1 MLYTANQLIQTSQ
14 RKNNQKSDTY
24 IEDFT
29 IKIYNK
35 GKHRKQVK
43 DMSLKDLDGYILGI
57 EEEVEVSELY
67 ESVYLTGFN
76 DVKNIL
82 IKRSRNSHK
91 GTYGKVGFVS
101 GSKGMAGACVLNL
114 NAALRCGSGLVKAFI
129 PDDIYTVVESMSLEA
144 ITCTYDVNDS
154 LFEKLQK
161 EIVDYS
167 DVVATGSGCTNINYY
182 TAILNYL
189 LKNCTQPLIID
200 AEGINRLNLNNLNN
214 LRVHSE
220 TIVLTPHYG
229 EMAKLLNKDIDFIKT
244 DIIKKSMNFSKENN
258 VYLVLKG
265 ARTIIACPDGHVF
278 INTTGN
284 PGMATA
290 GSGDVLTGAIASLI
304 GQGIE
309 IKNALKTA
317 VYLHGAAG
325 DLGVQTIG
333 ENSLKAGDL
342 VNCIP
347 YAIKSLTAN

>member
-1 MLYTANQLIQTSQ
+1 
-14 RKNNQKSDTY
+14 
-24 IEDFT
+24 
-29 IKIYNK
+29 
-35 GKHRKQVK
+35 
-43 DMSLKDLDGYILGI
+43 MSLTDLDSYILGVT
-57 EEEVEVSELY
+57 EEVEVSENY
-67 ESVYLTGFN
+67 VHLTEFN
-76 DVKNIL
+76 DVKDIL
-82 IKRSRNSHK
+82 KKRSRNSHK

-129 PDDIYTVVESMSLEA
+129 PDDIYTVVETMSLEA
-144 ITCTYDVNDS
+144 ITCTYDVNDN

-161 EIVDYS
+161 EIIDYS
-167 DVVATGSGCTNINYY
+167 DVVVTGSGCTNINYY

-189 LKNCTQPLIID
+189 LRNCTQPLVID
-200 AEGINRLNLNNLNN
+200 AEGVNKLNLNNLKAHEQ
-214 LRVHSE
+214 LL
-220 TIVLTPHYG
+220 VLTPHYG
-229 EMAKLLNKDIDFIKT
+229 EMAKLINKDMDFINT
-244 DIIKKSMNFSKENN
+244 DIIKRSMDFSMEYN

-309 IKNALKTA
+309 IKNALNAA

-325 DLGVQTIG
+325 DIGTQTIG
-333 ENSLKAGDL
+333 EHSLKAGDL
-342 VNCIP
+342 INYLP
-347 YAIKSLTAN
+347 YAIKSLGGN